1 MSAADSAASRT
12 QASTARAARFMAFV
26 GDRQTEQ
33 TLRNFIFD
41 EALPHTH
48 VGLGGVNEAIA
59 HITKVGRS
67 PRLLLIDLQGS
78 SMPLSDLARLADVC
92 EPSVQVVAL
101 GDKNDVALYRG
112 LLGIGVRDYLVK
124 PLTEELLKRTLDLN
138 DGTVRAVPQTRRGKA
153 ISFVG
158 ARGGVGT
165 TTVAVNLARHLA
177 DSTHRRIAYVDLN
190 VHGGA
195 ASSMLGVRSNNGLSE
210 VLQSIERIDAAF
222 VERTMIPIGARLFL
236 LSCELP
242 YGAAWP
248 FKEGGIERLIDLL
261 TDGFHYVII
270 DTGAGVGRLTT
281 EAFDNSARVYMIS
294 DRSVHGAHETVRLA
308 QYVEKRENTPVISF
322 VLNNTI
328 PRTQGNVEK
337 DDFVGA
343 VGRSVLLEI
352 GYENKILAI
361 AENVGEPPTG
371 RAANGFTQSITQ
383 IGNDL
388 VGLKATNE
396 VRGGGRSFKWW
407 KR

>member
-1 MSAADSAASRT
+1 MSAADTSAARAQS
-12 QASTARAARFMAFV
+12 AARAARFMAFV

-48 VGLGGVNEAIA
+48 VGLGGVSEAIA

-78 SMPLSDLARLADVC
+78 TMPLSDLARLADVC

-165 TTVAVNLARHLA
+165 TTIAVNLARHLA

-190 VHGGA
+190 INGGA

-222 VERTMIPIGARLFL
+222 VERTMIPIGSRLFL

-242 YGAAWP
+242 YGSPSP
-248 FKEGGIERLIDLL
+248 FKDGGIERLIDLL
-261 TDGFHYVII
+261 TDGFHYVVI
-270 DTGAGVGRLTT
+270 DAGSGVGPLST
-281 EAFDNSARVYMIS
+281 EAFDNSSRVYMVS

-308 QYVEKRENTPVISF
+308 QYVEKRANAPVISF

-328 PRTQGNVEK
+328 ARTQGNVDK
-337 DDFVGA
+337 DDFIGA

-352 GYENKILAI
+352 GHENKILAI
-361 AENVGEPPTG
+361 AENVGEPPAG
-371 RAANGFTQSITQ
+371 RAASAFAHSVSQ
-383 IGNDL
+383 IANDL
-388 VGLKATNE
+388 VGRQATTE
-396 VRGGGRSFKWW
+396 ARGRSLKWW

>member
-1 MSAADSAASRT
+1 MSAADTNAARAQT
-12 QASTARAARFMAFV
+12 AARAARFMAFV

-48 VGLGGVNEAIA
+48 VGLGGVTEAIA
-59 HITKVGRS
+59 HIAKVGRS

-78 SMPLSDLARLADVC
+78 TMPLSDLARLAEVC

-153 ISFVG
+153 IAFVG

-165 TTVAVNLARHLA
+165 TTIAVNLARHLA
-177 DSTHRRIAYVDLN
+177 DTTHRRIAYVDLSIN
-190 VHGGA
+190 GGA
-195 ASSMLGVRSNNGLSE
+195 ASSLLGVPPSNGLSE
-210 VLQSIERIDAAF
+210 VLQGIDRIDAAY
-222 VERTMIPIGARLFL
+222 VERTMVPIGTRLFL

-242 YGAAWP
+242 YGAPWP
-248 FKEGGIERLIDLL
+248 FKDGAVERLIELL

-270 DTGAGVGRLTT
+270 DTGAGVGRLST
-281 EAFDNSARVYMIS
+281 EAFDNAARVYMIS
-294 DRSVHGAHETVRLA
+294 DRSVYGAHETVRLF
-308 QYVEKRENTPVISF
+308 QYVEQRSNSPVISF
-322 VLNNTI
+322 VLNHTNA
-328 PRTQGNVEK
+328 RTHGNVQQS
-337 DDFVGA
+337 DFVA
-343 VGRSVLLEI
+343 AIGRSVLQEI
-352 GYENKILAI
+352 AHESKILAI
-361 AENVGEPPTG
+361 SENIGEPPAG
-371 RAANGFTQSITQ
+371 RAANAFTNSITQ
-383 IGNDL
+383 IANDL
-388 VGLKATNE
+388 VGLKATGE
-396 VRGGGRSFKWW
+396 ARGGRRFKWW

>member
-1 MSAADSAASRT
+1 MSAADTPART
-12 QASTARAARFMAFV
+12 QSAARAARFMAFV

-48 VGLGGVNEAIA
+48 VGLGGVSEAIA

-78 SMPLSDLARLADVC
+78 TMPLSDLARLAEVC

-165 TTVAVNLARHLA
+165 TTIAVNLARHLA

-190 VHGGA
+190 LNGGA

-222 VERTMIPIGARLFL
+222 VERTMIPIGSRLFL

-242 YGAAWP
+242 YGSPSP

-261 TDGFHYVII
+261 TDGFHYVVI
-270 DTGAGVGRLTT
+270 DTGSGVGSLST

-308 QYVEKRENTPVISF
+308 QYVEKRANTPVISF

-328 PRTQGNVEK
+328 ARTQGNVDK

-352 GYENKILAI
+352 AHENKILAI
-361 AENVGEPPTG
+361 AENVGEPPAG
-371 RAANGFTQSITQ
+371 RAANGFAGSVGQ
-383 IGNDL
+383 IANDL
-388 VGLKATNE
+388 VGRQATTE
-396 VRGGGRSFKWW
+396 ARGRSSFKWW